1 MAGRPTLLTPETHKA
16 IVAAIRAGAYDWIA
30 AQANG
35 VDKQTF
41 CTWMRRGERER
52 IQPYLKF
59 REDVLTARAQARLSA
74 EIEVRKDQP
83 FNWLRFGPGRERE
96 DAPGWT
102 ETKEVKHSGSFAVVQ
117 SEEWLRIA
125 AALDLALEPFPEAR
139 LAVARTLQG
148 LQTAEAE
155 AVGATLAEL
164 PPSPDEDEMPGS
176 AATTSSPDA
185 TRGAVSAAPG
195 GATERPD
202 PKPSAPTQPPV
213 AKGKLSRTG
222 KGGAR

>member
-35 VDKQTF
+35 VDRQTF
-41 CTWMRRGERER
+41 LNWMRRGERER
-52 IQPYLKF
+52 INPYLNF
-59 REDVLTARAQARLSA
+59 RIDVLTARAQARLSA

-102 ETKEVKHSGSFAVVQ
+102 ETKEVKHSGGFAVVQ
-117 SEEWLRIA
+117 SDEWLRIA
-125 AALDLALEPFPEAR
+125 AALDLALEPYPEAR

-148 LQTAEAE
+148 LQSAEAE
-155 AVGATLAEL
+155 TVGTTLAEL
-164 PPSPDEDEMPGS
+164 PRPPE
-176 AATTSSPDA
+176 AAPDA
-185 TRGAVSAAPG
+185 TGGPVATAQAVARDAPAEAPAAP
-195 GATERPD
+195 TP
-202 PKPSAPTQPPV
+202 PPV
-213 AKGKLSRTG
+213 AKGKPSRAG
-222 KGGAR
+222 KGGPA